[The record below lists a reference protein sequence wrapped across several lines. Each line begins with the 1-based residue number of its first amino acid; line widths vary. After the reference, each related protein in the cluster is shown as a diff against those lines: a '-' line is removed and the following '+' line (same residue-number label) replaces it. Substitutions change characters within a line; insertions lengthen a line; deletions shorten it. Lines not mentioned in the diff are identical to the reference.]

1 MANDGIEVPIDGNPT
16 GFRRAMQEVMQS
28 AKDGSRSIES
38 SFGGLSSVFDGVRG
52 HIAALGVAVSAG
64 SFVALIKGSI
74 DAADHLHDMAQRT
87 GMSVEVLSGLKLVAD
102 QSGTSL
108 EGLGTAFK
116 KLSVNLVDA
125 SAGNKEMSAI
135 FKALG
140 ISGTN
145 AQVAMYRLA
154 DIMSTLPDGAQK
166 TALAVKLLGRAG
178 EEMIPLLNLGGEELR
193 KMIEHGQKLAGTT
206 KEMTEQADQFND
218 QLAELKVQ
226 SQATGIA
233 MAKYALPALNDIA
246 AAMREAAKEGGIL
259 NAIWVGLGGAGAAM
273 FTDEFAGAEKKIKNL
288 QIEIDR
294 LRFNKEQLVGGGLLQ
309 KWLYGNNESIDAE
322 IKSKMAQIEALK
334 RAMAQP
340 PKPADVP
347 KKPAVD
353 VTKILGAGKKAE
365 AGGGKAQ
372 GPDSYMQYY
381 EGALDQEKRL
391 AYERDALRGYSK
403 QEELAFWQMLIAN
416 ADLKGKDRLSIERKI
431 SGLIVDIKRTEAKQR
446 QELDGEG
453 IRSGE
458 VLALGRV
465 EAERAAAQVSLDLG
479 QMNKA
484 QFLALEE
491 QFEQQRFEI
500 QSAALVE
507 RMKMLGM
514 DPNTNPVEFARIKN
528 QLLELEQQHELKRIQ
543 LRGQALQEDMQVWG
557 NLSNRMGGL
566 WDKGMQ
572 AMLNGTLTWRNS
584 IKAIG
589 AELAAWF
596 AMEVVGKQVKTWI
609 AGEALKIA
617 QKMGFVAAEKAIEAG
632 SSAATVGI
640 KATEATAVVGAN
652 AAEAASGAAAS
663 VAAIPGI
670 GWLMIAGVFAATM
683 AMVMG
688 ATKGIKSAAGG
699 YDIPRGINPL
709 TQLHEEEMVLPK
721 EDANVIRSLRG
732 GGAGNDGTPAGVGD
746 QFHFTIYSPDTGGMR
761 QLLLNNKAALVAA
774 MRSAARDFHHV

>member
-1 MANDGIEVPIDGNPT
+1 MSDIGVEIGGEVT
-16 GFRRAMQEVMQS
+16 GFRRAMQEMVQS

-38 SFGGLSSVFDGVRG
+38 SFGGLSRVFDGVRG

-125 SAGNKEMSAI
+125 SAGNKEVSSI

-178 EEMIPLLNLGGEELR
+178 EEMIPLLNQGGEELR
-193 KMIEHGQKLAGTT
+193 KMIEHGQKLAGVTS
-206 KEMTEQADQFND
+206 EMTEQADQFND

-273 FTDEFAGAEKKIKNL
+273 FTDEFAGAEKKIRNL
-288 QIEIDR
+288 QFEIDR

-322 IKSKMAQIEALK
+322 IKSKMEQIEALK

-340 PKPADVP
+340 PKQPDTP

-353 VTKILGAGKKAE
+353 VTKILGAGNRAASVHKAE
-365 AGGGKAQ
+365 

-391 AYERDALRGYSK
+391 ASERDALRGYSK

-458 VLALGRV
+458 TLALGRV
-465 EAERAAAQVSLDLG
+465 EAERAAAQVSLDLN
-479 QMNKA
+479 QMNKS

-491 QFEQQRFEI
+491 SFEQQRFEI
-500 QSAALVE
+500 QRAALEE
-507 RMKMLGM
+507 RTKLLEK

-528 QLLELEQQHELKRIQ
+528 QILELEQQHELKRMQ
-543 LRGQALQEDMQVWG
+543 LQGQAAVESGQIWNDLRD
-557 NLSNRMGGL
+557 RMGGL
-566 WDKGMQ
+566 WDQGMQ
-572 AMLNGTLTWRNS
+572 AMLNGTLTWRN
-584 IKAIG
+584 AMRAVG
-589 AELAAWF
+589 AQVVAWF
-596 AMEVVGKQVKTWI
+596 ATDVVGKQVKTWLL
-609 AGEALKIA
+609 GEAAKTGATQTGTAMRL
-617 QKMGFVAAEKAIEAG
+617 VIEAG
-632 SSAATVGI
+632 AALKSVGIWAAAAIKNIMNMAWEAMSAAW
-640 KATEATAVVGAN
+640 KAVVGIPVIGPVLAPI
-652 AAEAASGAAAS
+652 AAGAAF
-663 VAAIPGI
+663 
-670 GWLMIAGVFAATM
+670 AGVSKLAKN
-683 AMVMG
+683 VM
-688 ATKGIKSAAGG
+688 SAERG

-732 GGAGNDGTPAGVGD
+732 SGAGSDGTSAGGGD
-746 QFHFTIYSPDTGGMR
+746 QFHVTIYSPDTGGMR
-761 QLLLNNKAALVAA
+761 RLLLDNQGALVEAMKAAT
-774 MRSAARDFHHV
+774 RNFRHV